1 MRVTAVRSRE
11 EVAYDVI
18 ASAHA
23 HSVVEDSARCEKKEK
38 KDKEKTEPEIARVV
52 LPASFCKTVWQQSV
66 PAGIP
71 PPPSFPPPT
80 FPPTF
85 APPTRSCIPDDG
97 FIVVRRGKRKG
108 FHR

>member
-38 KDKEKTEPEIARVV
+38 KDKEKTEPEIAR
-52 LPASFCKTVWQQSV
+52 
-66 PAGIP
+66 
-71 PPPSFPPPT
+71 
-80 FPPTF
+80 
-85 APPTRSCIPDDG
+85 
-97 FIVVRRGKRKG
+97 
-108 FHR
+108 